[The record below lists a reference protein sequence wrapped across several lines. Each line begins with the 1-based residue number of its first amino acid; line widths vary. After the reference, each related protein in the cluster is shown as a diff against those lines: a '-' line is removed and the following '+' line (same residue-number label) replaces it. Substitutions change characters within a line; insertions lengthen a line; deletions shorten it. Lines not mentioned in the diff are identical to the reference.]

1 MGEGVGELCDWK
13 EIIKLHQRQNGSLFD
28 SPATT
33 AAALIYHQH
42 DQKCYEYINSILQQH
57 KNWGMYSFF
66 FIFSFFFGKK
76 DKYIPVL
83 L

>member
-13 EIIKLHQRQNGSLFD
+13 EMIKLHQRQNGSLFD

-42 DQKCYEYINSILQQH
+42 DQKCYQYLNSILKQH
-57 KNWGMYSFF
+57 KNWGTYSFF
-66 FIFSFFFGKK
+66 FLFFFFFGKK
-76 DKYIPVL
+76 EKYIPVL